1 MRRMDR
7 AILGKEKQRAIL
19 DCCKVCRVALQDQE
33 ELYIVPLNFGYCWEE
48 EYPVLY
54 FHSAGEGR
62 KISIIYGEPRVCVE
76 MDCGHALKEA
86 EEACGYGFYYQ
97 SLIGWGKAS
106 IVEETE
112 EKKRALSLLM
122 CQQTGKNFDFTD
134 VMTEQVTV
142 FRIRLDRMTA
152 KSSR

>member
-1 MRRMDR
+1 MRRSDR
-7 AILGKEKQRAIL
+7 ELLGKEKQKEIL
-19 DCCKVCRVALQDQE
+19 DSCKVCRVALQDKD

-62 KISIIYGEPRVCVE
+62 KISMISGEPRVCIE

-86 EEACGYGFYYQ
+86 GEACGYGFCYQ
-97 SLIGWGKAS
+97 SLIGWGKAE
-106 IVEETE
+106 IVKETG
-112 EKKRALSLLM
+112 EKKRALTLLM
-122 CQQTGKNFDFTD
+122 RQQTGKDFVFTD
-134 VMTEQVTV
+134 AMTESVTV

-152 KSSR
+152 KACR